1 MKTPSYDDL
10 ASHHQRLHH
19 YQHLASIAWWDQAAN
34 MPPKG
39 NEARAAALAELA
51 ALMHGLRTDRTL
63 SERIA
68 RAEQEPL
75 SEHQRANLREIRRDW
90 RNANALPTELVQ
102 RRQMASSRC
111 EHAWRSLRPAN
122 DWPGFLEQW
131 KPVLAIARE
140 EAALLSQ
147 QSGLGRSTTR

>member
-1 MKTPSYDDL
+1 MRTPTYDDL
-10 ASHHQRLHH
+10 ATHYTQLHRLE
-19 YQHLASIAWWDQAAN
+19 HLASIAWWDQAAN

-51 ALMHGLRTDRTL
+51 ALMHRMRTDATL
-63 SERIA
+63 AERLA

-90 RNANALPTELVQ
+90 HNANALPTELVQ
-102 RRQMASSRC
+102 RRQLATSRC

-122 DWPGFLEQW
+122 DW
-131 KPVLAIARE
+131 ARLRR
-140 EAALLSQ
+140 AFGNRCWRLPAKRPSCC
-147 QSGLGRSTTR
+147 RSRPAWPATTR